1 MLHGRPPGTPSP
13 CGCPPRRMGQRVHM
27 QEVQPHWATGKGLR
41 KVGSIQL
48 VGQLSHFS
56 LCQGLAS
63 HAVREENI
71 ATPRTFAGGPQDWH
85 LEAAMEYPVLCR
97 CPDSKQ
103 LGSVPIQLHPSF
115 EKLACFLADR
125 STARKGV
132 SIFVC
137 RSNSDLQRR
146 LIICVW
152 VAKPLLAA
160 AAAAAAAWGLLAS
173 GKTSSAAGPALGW
186 DLWAVGIW
194 PGPAEGLRG
203 SQDRSRDARENCTVK
218 NLWKE
223 QLVDAQ
229 TGSWPR
235 HPS

>member
-1 MLHGRPPGTPSP
+1 M
-13 CGCPPRRMGQRVHM
+13 
-27 QEVQPHWATGKGLR
+27 
-41 KVGSIQL
+41 
-48 VGQLSHFS
+48 
-56 LCQGLAS
+56 
-63 HAVREENI
+63 
-71 ATPRTFAGGPQDWH
+71 
-85 LEAAMEYPVLCR
+85 
-97 CPDSKQ
+97 
-103 LGSVPIQLHPSF
+103 QLHPSF
-115 EKLACFLADR
+115 KKLARFLADR

-137 RSNSDLQRR
+137 RSKSDLRRR

-152 VAKPLLAA
+152 VAKPLL